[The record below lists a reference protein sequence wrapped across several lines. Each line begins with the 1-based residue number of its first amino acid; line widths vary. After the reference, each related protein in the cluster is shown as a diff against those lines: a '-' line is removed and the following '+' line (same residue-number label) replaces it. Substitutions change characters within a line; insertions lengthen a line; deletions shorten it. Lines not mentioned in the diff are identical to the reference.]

1 MANQN
6 HHLTV
11 RRVASQLHLSQ
22 HALAPYGG
30 LNKPAST
37 QKQFIYGNYTNAGF
51 SYPVTQSLVAA
62 NASPVFVQAPVEKG
76 LTGFAIDFLMGGVS
90 AAVSETAAA
99 SIERVKLLIQNQ
111 DEMLKTGRLSEPYK
125 GIGECFKITI
135 RDEGALNFAFKDSF
149 KSLFN
154 FKKDRNPY
162 WKVFGGNIA
171 SGGFAGASSLVFI
184 FSLDYARTRL
194 ANDAKAAKKGGERHF
209 SGFIDV
215 YKKTY
220 ASDDIAGLYR
230 GFPLSAAGI
239 FVYRGLYF
247 GMYDS
252 QTNSPHQII
261 AG

>member
-1 MANQN
+1 MC
-6 HHLTV
+6 L
-11 RRVASQLHLSQ
+11 
-22 HALAPYGG
+22 PP
-30 LNKPAST
+30 LNLDVTHMEGSVVQAILRLMEFSTNVPATPFATRTSSVWRPQQT
-37 QKQFIYGNYTNAGF
+37 RFNSEAQFIYGNYTNAGF

-125 GIGECFKITI
+125 GIGECFKRTI
-135 RDEGALNFAFKDSF
+135 RDEGAPNFAFKDSF

-154 FKKDRNPY
+154 FKKDRDPY

-171 SGGFAGASSLVFI
+171 SGGFAGASSLVFV

-194 ANDAKAAKKGGERHF
+194 ANDAKAAKKGGERQF
-209 SGFIDV
+209 NG
-215 YKKTY
+215 
-220 ASDDIAGLYR
+220 
-230 GFPLSAAGI
+230 
-239 FVYRGLYF
+239 
-247 GMYDS
+247 
-252 QTNSPHQII
+252 
-261 AG
+261 

>member
-1 MANQN
+1 MADQN

-37 QKQFIYGNYTNAGF
+37 QKHFIYGNYTNAGF

-62 NASPVFVQAPVEKG
+62 NASPVFFQVPAEKG
-76 LTGFAIDFLMGGVS
+76 LTGFAIDFLIGGVS
-90 AAVSETAAA
+90 AAVSEIAAA

-125 GIGECFKITI
+125 GIGECFKRTI
-135 RDEGALNFAFKDSF
+135 RDEGVM
-149 KSLFN
+149 SLWHLTLRLRIPSRVCSTLR
-154 FKKDRNPY
+154 KTAILTRKCS
-162 WKVFGGNIA
+162 VVT
-171 SGGFAGASSLVFI
+171 SH
-184 FSLDYARTRL
+184 YARTRL
-194 ANDAKAAKKGGERHF
+194 ANDAKAAKKGGERQF
-209 SGFIDV
+209 NGFIDI

-220 ASDDIAGLYR
+220 ASDGIAGLYR

-252 QTNSPHQII
+252 QTNSPHRII